1 MYIQQIRNATLKITY
16 AHTTLLVDPWLAPKG
31 ALGCFR
37 DFPDEVPDVRM
48 ETIPMPMCDLPLPVK
63 AILGGVDY
71 YLTTH
76 VHVDHFDVAAGGSAL
91 DKHTPMLV
99 QNAADAAFMQ
109 GAGFE
114 AVTTL
119 TGEPLKLGSFSIT
132 KTPGRHGVIT
142 PCGPASGFI
151 LRAPGEKTL
160 YVAGDTIFFDGVR
173 ATLQKY
179 QPDVIVLNA
188 CAATLVANGRLI
200 MDADDVIKVRACAP
214 HATIILSHMDTV
226 AHACLTRATLRQQL
240 EAKQATANMLL
251 PADGEGYSL

>member
-16 AHTTLLVDPWLAPKG
+16 AHSTLLVDPWLAPKG
-31 ALGCFR
+31 ALECFR
-37 DFPDEVPDVRM
+37 DFPDEVPDARM
-48 ETIPMPMCDLPLPVK
+48 ETIPMPMCDLPLPVE
-63 AILGGVDY
+63 AILSGVDY

-76 VHVDHFDVAAGGSAL
+76 VHVDHFDVADGGSAL
-91 DKHTPMLV
+91 NKSTPMLV

-114 AVTTL
+114 SVTTL
-119 TGEPLKLGSFSIT
+119 TDEPLQLGSLSIT

-151 LRAPGEKTL
+151 LRARGEKTL
-160 YVAGDTIFFDGVR
+160 YVAGDTIFFDGVA
-173 ATLQKY
+173 ATLEKY
-179 QPDVIVLNA
+179 KPDVIVLNA

-200 MDADDVIKVRACAP
+200 MDTADVIKVRACAP

-226 AHACLTRATLRQQL
+226 AHACLTRATLWQQL
-240 EAKQATANMLL
+240 AAQQATANMLL